1 MDILAIVPIQFLHGL
16 VYGMLLFL
24 VSSGLTLIF
33 GMMGVLN
40 FAHGALYMLG
50 AYFSFSILRWTGHF
64 WLSMLIAP
72 LLVGGLGILIERFLL
87 RKVHRFGHAHELLL
101 TFGLAYI
108 IEELVKWIWGNQPLM
123 VEIPGILAGSVQF
136 LGITYPTYRLFILLI
151 SAIVFSVL
159 FIILF
164 KTRAGIIVMAAVSRS
179 EMVNALGINVPL
191 VFMGLFG
198 VGGALAGLAGVIGGP
213 YLITNPAMAATIII
227 DLFVVIVVGG
237 LGSLQGAL
245 LASFL
250 IGELQ
255 SFGILLVPQM
265 AIAFEF
271 LLMALVLIVKP
282 EGLLGEK
289 A

>member
-1 MDILAIVPIQFLHGL
+1 MDFLGIIPIQFLHGL

-50 AYFSFSILRWTGHF
+50 AYFSFSILRWTGNF
-64 WLSMLIAP
+64 WLCMLVAP
-72 LLVGGLGILIERFLL
+72 LLVGGLGVLIERFLL
-87 RKVHRFGHAHELLL
+87 RRVHRFGHAHELLL

-108 IEELVKWIWGNQPLM
+108 IEESVKWIWGNQPLL
-123 VEIPGILAGSVQF
+123 VEIPRILAGSVQF

-164 KTRAGIIVMAAVSRS
+164 RTRAGIIVMAAVSKS

-191 VFMGLFG
+191 VFMALFG

-213 YLITNPAMAATIII
+213 YLITNPGMAATIII
-227 DLFVVIVVGG
+227 DLFVVVVVGG